1 MAADSTE
8 RPQVCMSNGKE
19 QDRLET
25 LAAKFPL
32 DDGRGSLLEPLGEPA
47 RGGTTG
53 VVIGGPAIMAAS
65 LEGTLTGK
73 ESQDSPWADIVR
85 TVSS

>member
-1 MAADSTE
+1 MAAASTE
-8 RPQVCMSNGKE
+8 RPQACISNGKE
-19 QDRLET
+19 QGSTET
-25 LAAKFPL
+25 LAAEFPL
-32 DDGRGSLLEPLGEPA
+32 DDGSLLEPMGVQA

-53 VVIGGPAIMAAS
+53 VVTGGPAMMAAS

>member
-1 MAADSTE
+1 MAAASTE
-8 RPQVCMSNGKE
+8 RPQVCISNGKE
-19 QDRLET
+19 QGSTET
-25 LAAKFPL
+25 LAAEFPM
-32 DDGRGSLLEPLGEPA
+32 GEQA

-53 VVIGGPAIMAAS
+53 AVTDGPAMMAAS

>member
-1 MAADSTE
+1 MAAASTE
-8 RPQVCMSNGKE
+8 RPQACISNGKE
-19 QDRLET
+19 QGSTET
-25 LAAKFPL
+25 LAAEFPL
-32 DDGRGSLLEPLGEPA
+32 DDGMGSLLEPMGEQA

-53 VVIGGPAIMAAS
+53 VVTGGPAMMAAS